1 MQNNNGWLATVA
13 LFAAEKLGMGR
24 DEAVWLSSL
33 NYILLLRREHVFE
46 SSDKPGI
53 QLSTMDW
60 LDEQD
65 GISK

>member
-1 MQNNNGWLATVA
+1 MPNNNGWLATVA
-13 LFAAEKLGMGR
+13 LFASEKLGMGR

-46 SSDKPGI
+46 NQDKPGI
-53 QLSTMDW
+53 QLRTMDW
-60 LDEQD
+60 LDERD